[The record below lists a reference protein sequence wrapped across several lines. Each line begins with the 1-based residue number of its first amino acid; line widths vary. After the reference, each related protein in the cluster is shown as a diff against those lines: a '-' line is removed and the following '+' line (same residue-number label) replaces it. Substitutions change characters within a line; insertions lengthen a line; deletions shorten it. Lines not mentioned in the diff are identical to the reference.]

1 MDITNM
7 FGYKMIGTVPLW
19 QDHFREYIVKLGIS
33 QKKFI
38 THFTKP
44 EEIMAKRR
52 PDKKLDFQGNHFGN
66 HLILIWKPQKLNLF
80 LSLWQRKPVENRC
93 CKHRWV
99 EWRKR
104 TCVEKNFN
112 SKISE
117 KVWLDFQYFTAIFL
131 CSWKAFL
138 SFLARLL
145 SNLSSGTCWCAEF
158 LTKHMCFR
166 MNHFKR
172 KFSNFRNKPSTPTI
186 PERTIRIDD
195 HTLESGKI

>member
-66 HLILIWKPQKLNLF
+66 NLIPIWKPQKLNNF
-80 LSLWQRKPVENRC
+80 FSVWQRKPVENRC

-112 SKISE
+112 SKIME
-117 KVWLDFQYFTAIFL
+117 KMWLDFSIFYCHIL
-131 CSWKAFL
+131 MLLKSLPFFL
-138 SFLARLL
+138 KARLL

-158 LTKHMCFR
+158 F
-166 MNHFKR
+166 
-172 KFSNFRNKPSTPTI
+172 NKT
-186 PERTIRIDD
+186 
-195 HTLESGKI
+195 